1 MKQLPVLSSRMGCLD
16 RSWSFPAQ
24 AISPTGP
31 FCTNLWFVFVGNT
44 QVWAFKQFS
53 CPYTNAN
60 ARYCI
65 NATRTVALP
74 DVLDNDV
81 SAKVLKALN
90 SLESGNR
97 MQQLNSHWAQN
108 LKDEDVS
115 RIKTENQYG
124 QLTFYSLVSGA
135 ERTSI
140 CRISNA
146 PQHFQWSQQ

>member
-1 MKQLPVLSSRMGCLD
+1 M
-16 RSWSFPAQ
+16 
-24 AISPTGP
+24 
-31 FCTNLWFVFVGNT
+31 
-44 QVWAFKQFS
+44 
-53 CPYTNAN
+53 
-60 ARYCI
+60 
-65 NATRTVALP
+65 ALP

-146 PQHFQWSQQ
+146 PQHFQ